1 MKWLMKYW
9 QRDETIQHDPIRLII
24 NVNDSIIHNLQ
35 RARDRMMHHK
45 YIRSSID
52 MNKAQY
58 TLSKLLLAL
67 NENDGDRFYTNLS
80 RVYAYFKKQLYD
92 ARQFNDTEK
101 ISFVIQHMIKLRNV
115 WDQMS
120 YP

>member
-1 MKWLMKYW
+1 MKWRIKYW
-9 QRDETIQHDPIRLII
+9 QRDESVQHDPVRLII

-67 NENDGDRFYTNLS
+67 SDRMLWKGRFNKSVVGRSFKRGDPDFHTN
-80 RVYAYFKKQLYD
+80 
-92 ARQFNDTEK
+92 
-101 ISFVIQHMIKLRNV
+101 I
-115 WDQMS
+115 
-120 YP
+120 